1 MYNAQEYGVV
11 VSTPNKLWYE
21 DDFSYKERQTY
32 LQDTKDEILRRHEK
46 SREKR
51 REIAKETFSYKF
63 IKGINELFP
72 EIMQLR
78 RVRVAHLR
86 GAKTRMTK
94 EKVNIEVIKRRV
106 MALKETLILKEK
118 EVAIRLLNL
127 YEPYELKG
135 YKIQEISNLRAYY
148 DLPNKKGECI

>member
-21 DDFSYKERQTY
+21 DDFSYKERQTF
-32 LQDTKDEILRRHEK
+32 LQETKNENLRKHVE
-46 SREKR
+46 SRTKR
-51 REIAKETFSYKF
+51 RNIAKDTFAYSF
-63 IKGINELFP
+63 IRKTNELFP

-78 RVRVAHLR
+78 RTRVEHLR
-86 GAKTRMTK
+86 GAKLRTTN
-94 EKVNIEVIKRRV
+94 EKVNIEVIKKRIL
-106 MALKETLILKEK
+106 ALKETLVLKEK

-135 YKIQEISNLRAYY
+135 YKIQELSNLRAYY